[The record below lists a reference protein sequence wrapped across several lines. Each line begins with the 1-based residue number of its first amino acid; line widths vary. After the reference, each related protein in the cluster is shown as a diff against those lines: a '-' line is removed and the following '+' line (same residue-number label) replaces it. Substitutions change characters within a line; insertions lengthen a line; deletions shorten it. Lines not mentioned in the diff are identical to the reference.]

1 MTLLTVQQLTIRD
14 EWTDTTLVDDIN
26 FQVKRGET
34 LGIIGESGSG
44 KSITCKALVG
54 LNPSRLKVTGKVHF
68 DGHNLLALSE
78 RQLRQ
83 YRGQAI
89 AMVMQQGARA
99 FDPSTKVGKQ
109 MIETMQVHTSL
120 STPEIEQILI
130 DYMIYMN
137 LTDPQNI
144 LASYPYM
151 LSGGMLQRLMIA
163 LALALKPK
171 LIIAD
176 EPTTALDTINQ
187 FDVLEAFED
196 IKQHFDCAMVFISHD
211 LTVIHKVADRV
222 IVMKEGQLVEEGTT
236 EAVLHHPHHRYTQ
249 YLLSTKQKVNDH
261 FQRVMRGDSHD

>member
-26 FQVKRGET
+26 FQVERGET

-54 LNPSRLKVTGKVHF
+54 LNPSRLKVTGDVHF

-120 STPEIEQILI
+120 STQEIEQTLI
-130 DYMIYMN
+130 DYMTYMN
-137 LTDPQNI
+137 LTEPKTI

-163 LALALKPK
+163 LALALKLS
-171 LIIAD
+171 LIHI
-176 EPTTALDTINQ
+176 
-187 FDVLEAFED
+187 
-196 IKQHFDCAMVFISHD
+196 
-211 LTVIHKVADRV
+211 
-222 IVMKEGQLVEEGTT
+222 
-236 EAVLHHPHHRYTQ
+236 
-249 YLLSTKQKVNDH
+249 
-261 FQRVMRGDSHD
+261 